1 MNKLKIAVMTGGG
14 DCPGLNAIIQA
25 IVTRAT
31 EYGFETLS
39 VIDGYTGLL
48 NADIKPIDLGHVED
62 IFATGGTILGSS
74 RTNPLKTKNGHQK
87 VMDTVK
93 KFGIDAL
100 IAIGGDDTLGVAREL
115 SKMGLPT
122 VGIPK
127 TVDNDFPSTDVCV
140 GFYTAVETASDLISK
155 LHTTAKSHK
164 RVIIAE
170 IMGRYAG
177 WLTLMSGLAGGA
189 HVILIPE
196 KPFAINDV
204 CEVIKRRDA
213 AGKGYTIV
221 AVAEGARPE
230 NVDDL
235 VTVSKEKDEFGHV
248 RLGGIAK
255 VLEKEIERR
264 TGKVTRSMILG
275 HAQRGGPPNA
285 FDKILGI
292 RLGIFAVDL
301 VKQGKF
307 GYVAS
312 LKGTEIVPVKLEDT
326 DESKKV
332 TENLF
337 ELAEFFSK
345 V

>member
-1 MNKLKIAVMTGGG
+1 MKIAIMTGGG

-31 EYGFETLS
+31 EYGYETVS

-48 NADIKPIDLGHVED
+48 NGDIKPISLRDVEG
-62 IFATGGTILGSS
+62 IYATGGTIIGSS
-74 RTNPLKTKNGHQK
+74 RTNPLKTMNGPQK
-87 VMDTVK
+87 VMDTVRG
-93 KFGIDAL
+93 FGIDAL
-100 IAIGGDDTLGVAREL
+100 IVIGGDDTLGVAFEL
-115 SKMGLPT
+115 SKMGLST
-122 VGIPK
+122 IGIPK
-127 TVDNDFPSTDVCV
+127 TVDNDFPATDCCV
-140 GFYTAVETASDLISK
+140 GFHTAVETASDMISK

-170 IMGRYAG
+170 VMGRYTG

-221 AVAEGARPE
+221 AVAEGAKPE
-230 NVDDL
+230 NVNDL
-235 VTVSKEKDEFGHV
+235 VTLNKEKDAYGHV
-248 RLGGIAK
+248 RLGGIGQ
-255 VLEKEIERR
+255 VLEKEIEQR
-264 TGKVTRSMILG
+264 TGKETRSMILG
-275 HAQRGGPPNA
+275 HVQRGGSPNA

-292 RLGIFAVDL
+292 RFGIFAVDL

-307 GYVAS
+307 GYVES
-312 LKGTEIVPVKLEDT
+312 LRGTEIVPVKLEET
-326 DESKKV
+326 KKLKMV
-332 TENLF
+332 TEELF
-337 ELAEFFSK
+337 ELTKFFSMA
-345 V
+345 

>member
-1 MNKLKIAVMTGGG
+1 MKIAIMTGGG

-31 EYGFETLS
+31 EYGYDVLS
-39 VIDGYTGLL
+39 IIDGYTGLL
-48 NADIKPIDLGHVED
+48 NADIKPISLEDVED
-62 IFATGGTILGSS
+62 IYATGGTIIGSS
-74 RTNPLKTKNGHQK
+74 RTNPLKTKNGAQK
-87 VMDTVK
+87 VMETIK
-93 KFGIDAL
+93 RFEIEAF

-122 VGIPK
+122 IGIPK
-127 TVDNDFPSTDVCV
+127 TVDNDFPDTDCCV
-140 GFYTAVETASDLISK
+140 GFHTAVETASDMIGK

-170 IMGRYAG
+170 VMGRNAG

-204 CEVIKRRDA
+204 CEVIKKRDA
-213 AGKGYTIV
+213 AGKGYTII
-221 AVAEGARPE
+221 AVAEGAKPE
-230 NVDDL
+230 NIEDL
-235 VTVSKEKDEFGHV
+235 VTISNEKDEFGHV
-248 RLGGIAK
+248 RLGGISQ
-255 VLEKEIERR
+255 VLEKEIEKR
-264 TGKVTRSMILG
+264 TGKETRSMILG
-275 HAQRGGPPNA
+275 HVQRGGPPNA

-307 GYVAS
+307 GYVAA
-312 LKGTEIVPVKLEDT
+312 LKGTEIVPVKLDDT
-326 DESKKV
+326 KELKIV
-332 TENLF
+332 TEDLF
-337 ELAEFFSK
+337 ELTKFFSK